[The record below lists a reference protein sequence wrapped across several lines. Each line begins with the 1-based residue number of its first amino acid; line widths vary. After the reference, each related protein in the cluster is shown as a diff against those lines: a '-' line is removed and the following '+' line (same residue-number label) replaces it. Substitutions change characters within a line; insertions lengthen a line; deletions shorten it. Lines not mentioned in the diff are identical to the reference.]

1 MTIRR
6 LHETWQGSLF
16 TRTVPAMNQPAQR
29 GQFPAGF
36 PPELVSAA
44 FVASNEG
51 QSTFDSALGSDSIN
65 KGNSVET

>member
-1 MTIRR
+1 
-6 LHETWQGSLF
+6 
-16 TRTVPAMNQPAQR
+16 VPAMNQPAQR